1 MLPSP
6 IASGLGLLDPHG
18 LISRRG
24 SLRLMLR
31 PAAPFLLALPPGSRP
46 TAEDSLPSSS
56 GGLPGWDF
64 HPRLTS
70 PCWTHMLLISRLKWG
85 SPGESHPQ
93 APLRTRREPLGSPG
107 SHPLATAVASSRSS
121 APPPPVVD
129 PPPI

>member
-70 PCWTHMLLISRLKWG
+70 PCWTHMPLHQGSRRRASGLG
-85 SPGESHPQ
+85 ASTREAPTSSTTRPSP
-93 APLRTRREPLGSPG
+93 
-107 SHPLATAVASSRSS
+107 
-121 APPPPVVD
+121 
-129 PPPI
+129 